1 MSSKRHIDNHPEWD
15 LLPLTVGVIGGPD
28 RMTRGFAEL
37 AAAHGH
43 RLAHHDGSLAG
54 RGRRALRDLVARSH
68 LVVIVTGVNSH
79 AAVQVAREE
88 VRRQGVPSLICRRFG
103 LANLSRLLEAI
114 GRHRALGS
122 PSVLDRAAA
131 EHVADAT
138 AGVFS
143 FNQLQADA

>member
-1 MSSKRHIDNHPEWD
+1 MTSKSLIDRNPQWQQ
-15 LLPLTVGVIGGPD
+15 LPLTVAVIGGPD

-37 AAAHGH
+37 AALHGH
-43 RLAHHDGSLAG
+43 RLGHHDGSLAG

-79 AAVQVAREE
+79 AAVLVARDE

-103 LANLSRLLEAI
+103 LANLTRLLEAI
-114 GRHRALGS
+114 ARHRELGTTA
-122 PSVLDRAAA
+122 VLGQAAA
-131 EHVADAT
+131 DHVADRA

-143 FNQLQADA
+143 FNRPQVDA

>member
-1 MSSKRHIDNHPEWD
+1 MTSKSLIDRHPEWQH
-15 LLPLTVGVIGGPD
+15 LPMTVAVIGGPD

-37 AAAHGH
+37 AELHGH

-54 RGRRALRDLVARSH
+54 QGRRALRSLVARAH

-79 AAVQVAREE
+79 AAVLVARDE

-114 GRHRALGS
+114 GRNRELGMA
-122 PSVLDRAAA
+122 SVLGQVEAD
-131 EHVADAT
+131 HVAGGA

-143 FNQLQADA
+143 FNRLEADA

>member
-1 MSSKRHIDNHPEWD
+1 MTSKHLIDRHPEWQH
-15 LLPLTVGVIGGPD
+15 LPLTVAVIGGPD

-37 AAAHGH
+37 AESHGH

-54 RGRRALRDLVARSH
+54 QGRRALRNLVARAH

-79 AAVQVAREE
+79 AAVLVARDE

-114 GRHRALGS
+114 GRHRELGMA
-122 PSVLDRAAA
+122 SVLGQEAAD
-131 EHVADAT
+131 HVAGSS

-143 FNQLQADA
+143 FNRLEADA

>member
-1 MSSKRHIDNHPEWD
+1 MSSKS
-15 LLPLTVGVIGGPD
+15 LLSNKTEEHRMTVAVIGGPD

-37 AAAHGH
+37 AALHGH
-43 RLAHHDGSLAG
+43 RLEHHDGSLAG
-54 RGRRALRDLVARSH
+54 RGRRALRDLVARAH

-79 AAVQVAREE
+79 AAVLVARDE

-114 GRHRALGS
+114 ARHRELGAS
-122 PSVLDRAAA
+122 AVLGQDAADSMA
-131 EHVADAT
+131 GRS

-143 FNQLQADA
+143 FNRLQAGA

>member
-1 MSSKRHIDNHPEWD
+1 MSSKSLIDTHPEWRH
-15 LLPLTVGVIGGPD
+15 LPLTVAVIGGPD

-37 AAAHGH
+37 AELHGH
-43 RLAHHDGSLAG
+43 RLEHHDGSLAG
-54 RGRRALRDLVARSH
+54 QGRRALRSLVARSH

-79 AAVQVAREE
+79 AAVTVARDE

-114 GRHRALGS
+114 ARHRELGTGDGLG
-122 PSVLDRAAA
+122 PEVAEQAAGGA
-131 EHVADAT
+131 

-143 FNQLQADA
+143 LNRLQAET

>member
-1 MSSKRHIDNHPEWD
+1 MSNTSLIDRHPEWQH
-15 LLPLTVGVIGGPD
+15 LPLTVAVIGGPD
-28 RMTRGFAEL
+28 RMTRGFADL
-37 AAAHGH
+37 AEQHGH
-43 RLAHHDGSLAG
+43 RLQHHDGSLAG
-54 RGRRALRDLVARSH
+54 RGRRALRDLVARAH

-114 GRHRALGS
+114 ARHRELGAGA
-122 PSVLDRAAA
+122 VLDRAAA
-131 EHVADAT
+131 DHVADAT

-143 FNQLQADA
+143 FNGVQADA

>member
-1 MSSKRHIDNHPEWD
+1 MTSKSLIDTHPEWQR
-15 LLPLTVGVIGGPD
+15 LPMTVAVIGGPD

-37 AAAHGH
+37 AELHGH

-54 RGRRALRDLVARSH
+54 QGRRALRNLVARAH

-79 AAVQVAREE
+79 AAVVVARDE

-114 GRHRALGS
+114 ARHRELGAEA
-122 PSVLDRAAA
+122 VLGQ
-131 EHVADAT
+131 EVADHMADST

-143 FNQLQADA
+143 FNRLQAGA